1 MQLSLGRMELIIK
14 KKEDFDTTTVNIFYP
29 GCETHYYGYI
39 DNIRVVRCEGAIR
52 KKMNAGISYFSSV
65 IEVEEE
71 FQKKGYSR
79 KVFDFIHNDLGLP
92 ITPINVNN
100 LKYCQHLREC
110 KDNKFTI
117 ESPLSEQELD
127 EHKKFWRNKG

>member
-1 MQLSLGRMELIIK
+1 MELIIEK
-14 KKEDFDTTTVNIFYP
+14 DESFNTTTVNIFYP
-29 GCETHYYGYI
+29 GYETHYYGYI

-52 KKMNAGISYFSSV
+52 KKINAGISYFSSV
-65 IEVEEE
+65 IEVKEG

-79 KVFDFIHNDLGLP
+79 KVLEYIHKDLGLP

-100 LKYCQHLREC
+100 PKYCQHLREC

-117 ESPLSEQELD
+117 ESPLSEKELD
-127 EHKKFWRNKG
+127 EHNKFWRTKG

>member
-1 MQLSLGRMELIIK
+1 MELIIEK
-14 KKEDFDTTTVNIFYP
+14 DESFNTTTVNIFYP

-39 DNIRVVRCEGAIR
+39 DNIRVIRCEGAIR
-52 KKMNAGISYFSSV
+52 NKMNAGISYFSSV
-65 IEVEEE
+65 IKVKEE

-79 KVFDFIHNDLGLP
+79 KVLEYIHSDLGLP

-100 LKYCQHLREC
+100 PKYCQHLREC